1 MTGPARGACG
11 LAVLRPVRRAP
22 ASEAGPTHTAGGL
35 GARPRLGQVPQ
46 RAEGG
51 TVAATPG
58 SSRRQGRAWREVSR
72 LGSSKAVCVGA
83 RHDAGLRGPV
93 RTQTCDILC
102 PGKPVNFDDY
112 GDVHIPAVI
121 LKTFLRELP
130 QPLLTFT
137 AYEQILGITSGYLPR
152 GGPPRASLGGGG
164 RGCRPLLVAVWPRG
178 QVSVAGPGHHRPW
191 VGAGVVGCSW
201 GDRQRGRGR
210 LWVRGA
216 RPGPRAASRPSLP
229 CCGGAPH
236 LQHPNFCV

>member
-1 MTGPARGACG
+1 MDWPSSGPRAEHLHPRRGRPTRRGDWGHAQTRPGAPEGRGGHGSSTPRVQQATGSCPARG
-11 LAVLRPVRRAP
+11 LP
-22 ASEAGPTHTAGGL
+22 
-35 GARPRLGQVPQ
+35 
-46 RAEGG
+46 
-51 TVAATPG
+51 
-58 SSRRQGRAWREVSR
+58 

-83 RHDAGLRGPV
+83 HHEAGLRSPV

-152 GGPPRASLGGGG
+152 GGLPRASLGGGG
-164 RGCRPLLVAVWPRG
+164 RGCRPLLVAVRPRG

-229 CCGGAPH
+229 CSGGAPH